1 MDELSY
7 IGLFSGCFLGATI
20 LPLATEAFV
29 VAMLLGGYDP
39 FWVVVVASFGNW
51 LGGLTNYGLG
61 YLADF
66 RVLEKW
72 FRVSHSKLMRFQQWA
87 ERYGSWSAL
96 VTWLPFI
103 GDPLTIALGF
113 FKINFYKVA
122 LLSFLGKLVR
132 YIVLAYITLYL

>member
-20 LPLATEAFV
+20 IPLATEAIV

-39 FWVVVVASFGNW
+39 FWVITVATLGNW
-51 LGGLTNYGLG
+51 LGGLTNYILG

-72 FRVSHSKLMRFQQWA
+72 FKVNHEKLMRFQQWSD
-87 ERYGSWSAL
+87 RYGSWSAL
-96 VTWLPFI
+96 LTWLPFV
-103 GDPLTIALGF
+103 GDPLMIALGF
-113 FKINFYKVA
+113 FKVKFYKVA
-122 LLSFLGKLVR
+122 ILSFAGKLIR
-132 YIVLAYITLYL
+132 YVVLAFITLSV